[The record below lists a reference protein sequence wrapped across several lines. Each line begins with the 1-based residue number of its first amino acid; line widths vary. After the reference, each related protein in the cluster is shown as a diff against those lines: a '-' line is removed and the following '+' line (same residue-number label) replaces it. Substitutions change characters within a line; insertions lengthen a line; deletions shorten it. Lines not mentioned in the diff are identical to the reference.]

1 MKHKRKPVILLT
13 GYLGAGKTTVMN
25 ELLRN
30 QKEKKIAVI
39 VNDMGSINV
48 DGDLIKK
55 GDSLK
60 PDDKIIQLQNGCICC
75 TLRDE
80 FMEEIER
87 LSQEDSIEAILAEAS
102 GISNPASIAEGFLI
116 YEETHKRSL
125 VYLSS
130 IVSVVDADRIL
141 NEFLYQI
148 EEKKNE
154 DTEED
159 DPDIINLVMD
169 QIEFC
174 NLIILN
180 KCDLLNKEEL
190 KLVKS
195 VIRQIQPEAEMIESV
210 QGKID
215 TEKIV
220 NKKRFNYEKVQN
232 SSAIQKAL
240 LREAKAEESDLD
252 EYGISSF
259 TFEEKRPFN
268 NQLFMNF
275 IDQNYPEGLI
285 RAKGYIWFQDD
296 DIHVHLFEQAGRNAT
311 VSEVSNWIASF
322 EEEKRQEIF
331 EQYPEVLEDW
341 DEQYGDRMNQI
352 VFIGK
357 DYNQTKILEGLNNC
371 LEESDKK

>member
-1 MKHKRKPVILLT
+1 MLT

-30 QKEKKIAVI
+30 QKGKKIAVI
-39 VNDMGSINV
+39 VNDMGSINL
-48 DGDLIKK
+48 DADLIKK
-55 GDSLK
+55 GNGSKLDA
-60 PDDKIIQLQNGCICC
+60 KIIELQNGCICC

-87 LSQEDSIEAILAEAS
+87 LSGEDSIEAVLVEAS

-116 YEETHKRSL
+116 YGETHKKSL

-148 EEKKNE
+148 EEKKNK

-195 VIRQIQPEAEMIESV
+195 VIRQVQPEAEIIESV
-210 QGKID
+210 QGKAD
-215 TEKIV
+215 AEKII
-220 NKKRFNYEKVQN
+220 NRKRFDYEKVNN
-232 SSAIQKAL
+232 SSSIQKAL
-240 LREAKAEESDLD
+240 EREAKADSSTLG
-252 EYGISSF
+252 EYGITSF
-259 TFEEKRPFN
+259 VFEEKRPFN
-268 NQLFMNF
+268 YNLFMNF
-275 IDQNYPEGLI
+275 IEQNYPEGLI

-296 DIHVHLFEQAGRNAT
+296 DIHVQLFEQAGRNAT

-322 EEEKRQEIF
+322 NEEERMEVF
-331 EQYPEVLEDW
+331 DNYPEVLEEW
-341 DEQYGDRMNQI
+341 DERYGDRMNQI

-357 DYNQTKILEGLNNC
+357 NYNQTKIMEQLNSC
-371 LEESDKK
+371 LANFL